1 MPVRM
6 KKELIHC
13 QALGE
18 AQEIRVR
25 IGRRIHIIT
34 EREDYEVVSGT
45 NQDLITAADIRQ
57 ITESISE
64 NSLFACEEELKNGY
78 ITLRGGHRIG
88 IAGEVVSEGGKIKTI
103 KNN

>member
-1 MPVRM
+1 MEQGKGMCRMNQEIINIMPVRM

-45 NQDLITAADIRQ
+45 ADTR
-57 ITESISE
+57 
-64 NSLFACEEELKNGY
+64 K
-78 ITLRGGHRIG
+78 
-88 IAGEVVSEGGKIKTI
+88 K
-103 KNN
+103 

>member
-45 NQDLITAADIRQ
+45 IPDLITAADIRKSRNPYRD
-57 ITESISE
+57 IRC
-64 NSLFACEEELKNGY
+64 LPVKKN
-78 ITLRGGHRIG
+78 
-88 IAGEVVSEGGKIKTI
+88 
-103 KNN
+103 